1 MLIRTAADYGIEA
14 GRKVVQETRGW
25 SEPERRTFSQRSKE
39 VAQDYRYFPE
49 PDLPPLAF
57 APDWIADLKG
67 SLPELPAARRER
79 LVSERG
85 LSEYQARLLAG
96 DLEVADYLEEL
107 VRLGLPAQPAA
118 NWMIGEMLPRD
129 EPLVVAAAETAE
141 LLRRLEAGAINR
153 DQARA
158 VLDQLYETGKPVV
171 ELAAGLE
178 QISDAGA
185 LAGVIDSVLAANPT
199 AVADFKAGKEA
210 AIGPLVGKV
219 MQATGGSANPKLAR
233 DLLLARLKR

>member
-1 MLIRTAADYGIEA
+1 
-14 GRKVVQETRGW
+14 
-25 SEPERRTFSQRSKE
+25 
-39 VAQDYRYFPE
+39 
-49 PDLPPLAF
+49 
-57 APDWIADLKG
+57 
-67 SLPELPAARRER
+67 
-79 LVSERG
+79 
-85 LSEYQARLLAG
+85 
-96 DLEVADYLEEL
+96 
-107 VRLGLPAQPAA
+107 
-118 NWMIGEMLPRD
+118 MLPRD

-233 DLLLARLKR
+233 DLLLVRLKR